1 MVGRKVENY
10 YTKTSHYREDV
21 VLEAKDIGDDF
32 RVKSASFQLHKGEIL
47 GFSGLIGAG
56 RTEMAQCLY
65 GIRKLKHGSIYLDGK
80 PVKITSSKMAT
91 NLGIGFLPEDRK
103 QLGLSLIHI

>member
-1 MVGRKVENY
+1 
-10 YTKTSHYREDV
+10 
-21 VLEAKDIGDDF
+21 
-32 RVKSASFQLHKGEIL
+32 
-47 GFSGLIGAG
+47 
-56 RTEMAQCLY
+56 MAQCLY

-103 QLGLSLIHI
+103 QLGLYMVNNVRFNTTINLSLIHI